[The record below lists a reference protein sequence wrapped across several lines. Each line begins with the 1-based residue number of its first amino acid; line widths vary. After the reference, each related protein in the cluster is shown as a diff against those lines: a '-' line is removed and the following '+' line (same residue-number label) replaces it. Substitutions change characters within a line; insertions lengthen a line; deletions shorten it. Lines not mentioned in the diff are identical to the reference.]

1 MLSIMRASRLW
12 KWQLWAI
19 YRYIRTLPVH
29 TREWHSDTAIILLD
43 LGADPNQPSSAG
55 PALLNIARS
64 GRKESLPIAVS
75 LLQHGADPNLAD
87 TLSGETPLM
96 AAAMGRWTALL
107 KLLLE
112 YGADVSLVNHA
123 GKSVLD
129 MLGSNPLNSAMVELC
144 MGCIKPMLK

>member
-1 MLSIMRASRLW
+1 
-12 KWQLWAI
+12 
-19 YRYIRTLPVH
+19 
-29 TREWHSDTAIILLD
+29 
-43 LGADPNQPSSAG
+43 
-55 PALLNIARS
+55 
-64 GRKESLPIAVS
+64 
-75 LLQHGADPNLAD
+75 
-87 TLSGETPLM
+87 M